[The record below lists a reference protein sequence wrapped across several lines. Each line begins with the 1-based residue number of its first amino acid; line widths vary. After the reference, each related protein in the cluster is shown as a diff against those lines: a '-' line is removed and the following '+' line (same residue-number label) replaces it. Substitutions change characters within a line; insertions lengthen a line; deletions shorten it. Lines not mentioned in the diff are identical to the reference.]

1 MAPTTVL
8 TEGRF
13 SSLNRLLE
21 ITVLILALL
30 CSYPSSSYGD
40 DTHHQDYPLGSRAVG
55 LGGAFTALASDASGI
70 FYNPAGLVDASRNS
84 VSISSN
90 LYGVEIAV
98 EENLFEAVG
107 ESLVDIESIAAEL
120 NIIPNSAGYVGTT
133 KKRDHR
139 GRHVHSYG
147 WGVFVP
153 SFRGV
158 SIQTSTPDK
167 QFSYRRDLLDR
178 EFHSA
183 AAYAYR
189 FAEDWS
195 FGISAVANFRQL
207 KDFEENTSLDSSGD
221 SDVFSTSQTS
231 LKAVVGTAMLTMGLK
246 NEFAPGWFLG
256 IALTTP
262 GIEFYDFAQFRVMK
276 TRTLTG
282 NSQEQSTFSLDEPD
296 NVQSSFSHGGHIR
309 FGVARIFPR
318 KLTLSADAVFYAP
331 VSYELL
337 KLPPDQSRLMSEIT
351 IATSIRRNFVGN
363 VNVGA
368 EYLLS
373 DRLSLSGGLFTNL
386 STSDLIPGEIG
397 ARLDR
402 DYLPHVN
409 EYGMSGVLGYFTEHT
424 LTRFGAMMTYGS
436 GSDVIPQ
443 DDAFRKISKQSIYLY
458 VFLSSTFRY

>member
-1 MAPTTVL
+1 MWRTVSVGLLLAASTLCPTA
-8 TEGRF
+8 
-13 SSLNRLLE
+13 ND
-21 ITVLILALL
+21 AHA
-30 CSYPSSSYGD
+30 D

-55 LGGAFTALASDASGI
+55 LGGAFTALGSDASGI

-98 EENLFEAVG
+98 EENLFSAVG
-107 ESLVDIESIAAEL
+107 ESLIDIEGIAAEL
-120 NIIPNSAGYVGTT
+120 NIIPNSAGYVGTSEA
-133 KKRDHR
+133 RDHR

-153 SFRGV
+153 SFRGISV
-158 SIQTSTPDK
+158 QTSTPDK
-167 QFSYRRDLLDR
+167 QYSYRRDLLDR

-207 KDFEENTSLDSSGD
+207 KDFEENTSLESNDD
-221 SDVFSTSQTS
+221 FNVFTTSQTS
-231 LKAVVGTAMLTMGLK
+231 LKAIVGTTMLTVGLK
-246 NEFAPGWFLG
+246 NEFAPSWFLG
-256 IALTTP
+256 ITITTP
-262 GIEFYDFAQFRVMK
+262 GIEFYDFAQFRVLK
-276 TRTLTG
+276 TRTVTG
-282 NSQEQSTFSLDEPD
+282 NTQTESSFSLDEPS

-309 FGVARIFPR
+309 FGVARVFPR

-331 VSYELL
+331 ISYELI
-337 KLPPDQSRLMSEIT
+337 KLPKNQSNLMSEIT

-373 DRLSLSGGLFTNL
+373 DRLSLSGGVFTNL
-386 STSDLIPGEIG
+386 STSDPIPGEVG
-397 ARLDR
+397 GSLDR

-409 EYGMSGVLGYFTEHT
+409 EYGMSGVFGYFTEHT
-424 LTRFGAMMTYGS
+424 LTRLGAMLTYGN
-436 GSDVIPQ
+436 GADVIPQ
-443 DDAFRKISKQSIYLY
+443 DDTFRKISKQSIYLY

>member
-1 MAPTTVL
+1 MTAST
-8 TEGRF
+8 
-13 SSLNRLLE
+13 
-21 ITVLILALL
+21 L
-30 CSYPSSSYGD
+30 CPPANDAHAD

-55 LGGAFTALASDASGI
+55 LGGAFTALGSDASGI

-98 EENLFEAVG
+98 EENLFAAVG
-107 ESLVDIESIAAEL
+107 ESLIDIEGIAAEL
-120 NIIPNSAGYVGTT
+120 NIIPNSAGYVGTSET
-133 KKRDHR
+133 RDHR

-158 SIQTSTPDK
+158 SVQTSTPDK
-167 QFSYRRDLLDR
+167 QYSYRRDLLDR

-207 KDFEENTSLDSSGD
+207 KDFEENTSLESNGD
-221 SDVFSTSQTS
+221 FNIFTTSQTS
-231 LKAVVGTAMLTMGLK
+231 LKAIVGTTMLTVGLK
-246 NEFAPGWFLG
+246 NEFAPSWFLG
-256 IALTTP
+256 IAITTP
-262 GIEFYDFAQFRVMK
+262 GIEFYDFAQFRVLK
-276 TRTLTG
+276 TRTVTG
-282 NSQEQSTFSLDEPD
+282 NTQTESSFSLDEPD

-309 FGVARIFPR
+309 LGVARIFPR

-331 VSYELL
+331 ISYELI
-337 KLPPDQSRLMSEIT
+337 KLPTNRSDLMSEIT
-351 IATSIRRNFVGN
+351 IATSIRRNFIGN

-373 DRLSLSGGLFTNL
+373 DRLSLSGGVFTNL
-386 STSDLIPGEIG
+386 STSDPIPGAVG
-397 ARLDR
+397 GSLDR

-409 EYGMSGVLGYFTEHT
+409 EYGMSGVFGYFTEHT
-424 LTRFGAMMTYGS
+424 LTRLGAMLTYGN
-436 GSDVIPQ
+436 GADVIPQ
-443 DDAFRKISKQSIYLY
+443 DDTFRKISKQSIYLY